1 MCLFTS
7 LIIITIIVSVL
18 LLCLLAIA
26 LWPFVFTILC
36 NINVPFSIAKLSC
49 HFTFVPFL
57 PVSAYWTFCL
67 YILVQCNVLF
77 LWNDFSLSHDVLF
90 LQNCALSFV
99 FVHFSNSYRLLTFL
113 LCVLMQYK
121 CPFHETYCPLS
132 QVCPFSSQLRW
143 FISLSL
149 PSSNFL
155 VFLALFLVSINSIL
169 PFSLC
174 LFRMCACFF

>member
-1 MCLFTS
+1 MCLFLS
-7 LIIITIIVSVL
+7 QNCPSISHLCPFYL
-18 LLCLLAIA
+18 LVHTEL
-26 LWPFVFTILC
+26 FVFIFWC
-36 NINVPFSIAKLSC
+36 NINVLS
-49 HFTFVPFL
+49 
-57 PVSAYWTFCL
+57 
-67 YILVQCNVLF
+67 

-99 FVHFSNSYRLLTFL
+99 FVHFSNNYRLLTFL

-143 FISLSL
+143 LISLSL
-149 PSSNFL
+149 TSSNFL
-155 VFLALFLVSINSIL
+155 VFHALFLVSINSIL

>member
-1 MCLFTS
+1 MFFFYEM
-7 LIIITIIVSVL
+7 I
-18 LLCLLAIA
+18 
-26 LWPFVFTILC
+26 
-36 NINVPFSIAKLSC
+36 
-49 HFTFVPFL
+49 
-57 PVSAYWTFCL
+57 
-67 YILVQCNVLF
+67 
-77 LWNDFSLSHDVLF
+77 FSLSHDVLF

-99 FVHFSNSYRLLTFL
+99 FVHFSNNYRLLTFL

-149 PSSNFL
+149 PSSNSL

-169 PFSLC
+169 PFSLPLSHAC
-174 LFRMCACFF
+174 LFLLKMYPFVELLCPFYFLCPLTSSLSTLKRYRSPYFKK